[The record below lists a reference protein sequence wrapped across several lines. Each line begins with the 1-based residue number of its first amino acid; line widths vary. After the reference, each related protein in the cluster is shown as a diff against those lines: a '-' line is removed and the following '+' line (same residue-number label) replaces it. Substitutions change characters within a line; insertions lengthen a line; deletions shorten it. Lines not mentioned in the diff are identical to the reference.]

1 MVSVPLIRSG
11 VAVIVSGRGVN
22 VSVLDGIEVGEGEGE
37 KVADGNAVDSG
48 VLQEATRNA
57 IGTNQKINFFI
68 ARIVM
73 LLD

>member
-1 MVSVPLIRSG
+1 

-57 IGTNQKINFFI
+57 IDTNQKINFFI

>member
-11 VAVIVSGRGVN
+11 VAVIVGGKGVT
-22 VSVLDGIEVGEGEGE
+22 VSVLDGIEVGEGE
-37 KVADGNAVDSG
+37 KVAVGNAVDSG

>member
-11 VAVIVSGRGVN
+11 VAVIVGGRGVT
-22 VSVLDGIEVGEGEGE
+22 VSVLDGVEVGEGE
-37 KVADGNAVDSG
+37 KVAVGNAVDSG

>member
-1 MVSVPLIRSG
+1 
-11 VAVIVSGRGVN
+11 VAVIVGGKGVT
-22 VSVLDGIEVGEGEGE
+22 VSVLDGIEVGEGE
-37 KVADGNAVDSG
+37 KVAVGNAVDSG

>member
-11 VAVIVSGRGVN
+11 VAVIVGGRGVT
-22 VSVLDGIEVGEGEGE
+22 VSVLDGVEVGEGE